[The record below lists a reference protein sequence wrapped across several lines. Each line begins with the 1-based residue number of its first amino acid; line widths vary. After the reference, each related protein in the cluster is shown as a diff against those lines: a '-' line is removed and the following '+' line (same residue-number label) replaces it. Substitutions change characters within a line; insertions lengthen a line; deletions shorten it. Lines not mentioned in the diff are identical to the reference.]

1 MKIGES
7 SKSEQIYNQLP
18 VSEQQSSSKMKI
30 KNTSH
35 QTISLGNT
43 AFASIR
49 EANSFYI
56 DKTDFIR
63 QWWESQDVATLI
75 TRPRRFGKSLNLNML
90 ECFFSEKYRGEG
102 ELFRGLS
109 IWNHEKYREIQGTYP
124 VIFFSF
130 ADIKGQTFTSA
141 REAICQVIQDLYAE
155 FGFLKESERLSQ
167 EEKDY
172 FSLVTSMMSDAVAA
186 MSLKRLS
193 MCLHSYYGKKVL
205 IFLDEYDTPLQE
217 AYMYGFWDELTGFMR
232 GLFNST
238 FKTNPYLERALL
250 TGITRVSKES
260 IFSDLNN
267 LTVITTTS
275 EQYADCFGFT
285 ETEVFDALEKYGM
298 SDRQV
303 EVQTWYDGFSFGN
316 KKDIYNPWSIT
327 CFLKEKKLRPYWA
340 NTSSNQL
347 VGKLVREGS
356 AQIKM
361 VMEDLLAGKSFQT
374 EIDEEIIFEQLQRKK
389 GAIWSLFLA
398 GGYLKVVKSEFDVSS
413 GRYSYELALTNQ
425 EVKMLFEDM
434 VEGWFSDETVPYN
447 DFLKAFLAKDLDY
460 MNEYMNRVAEATF
473 STFDTGR
480 NPSDDT
486 NPERFYHGFVLGL
499 IVELAGKYRVTS
511 NRESGFGRYDV
522 MLEPLEKTKDAFV
535 LEFKVFNPR
544 KEKTLEDTVANALQ
558 QINEKDYDCE
568 LLSRGIQKENIFH
581 YGFAFEGKKV
591 VIGEFGEQ
599 SPCPPIVYV
608 VK

>member
-1 MKIGES
+1 MKIGEN
-7 SKSEQIYNQLP
+7 SKSEQINNQLS

-172 FSLVTSMMSDAVAA
+172 FSLVAPMMSDAVAA

-298 SDRQV
+298 SDRQI

-398 GGYLKVVKSEFDVSS
+398 GGYLKVVKSEFDISS

-591 VIGEFGEQ
+591 LIG
-599 SPCPPIVYV
+599 
-608 VK
+608 

>member
-398 GGYLKVVKSEFDVSS
+398 GGYLKVVRSEFDISS

-568 LLSRGIQKENIFH
+568 LLSRRVQKENIFH

-591 VIGEFGEQ
+591 LIG
-599 SPCPPIVYV
+599 
-608 VK
+608 

>member
-7 SKSEQIYNQLP
+7 SKSEQINNQLSA
-18 VSEQQSSSKMKI
+18 SEQQSSSKMKI

-102 ELFRGLS
+102 DLFRGLS
-109 IWNHEKYREIQGTYP
+109 IWKHEKYREIQGTYP

-167 EEKDY
+167 EEKNY
-172 FSLVTSMMSDAVAA
+172 FSLVTPAMSDAVAA

-193 MCLHSYYGKKVL
+193 MCLHSHYGKKVL

-298 SDRQV
+298 ADRQG

-316 KKDIYNPWSIT
+316 KRDIYNPWSIT

-347 VGKLVREGS
+347 VGKPVREGS

-398 GGYLKVVKSEFDVSS
+398 GGYLKVVKSEFDISS

-434 VEGWFSDETVPYN
+434 VEGWFSDDAVPYN

-460 MNEYMNRVAEATF
+460 MNEYMNRVAEAAF

-544 KEKTLEDTVANALQ
+544 KEKTLEDTVSNALQ

-591 VIGEFGEQ
+591 LIG
-599 SPCPPIVYV
+599 
-608 VK
+608 

>member
-1 MKIGES
+1 MKIGEN
-7 SKSEQIYNQLP
+7 SKSEQINNQLS

-63 QWWESQDVATLI
+63 QWWKSQDVATLI

-398 GGYLKVVKSEFDVSS
+398 GGYLKVVKSEFDISS

-568 LLSRGIQKENIFH
+568 LLSRGVQKENIFH

-591 VIGEFGEQ
+591 LIG
-599 SPCPPIVYV
+599 
-608 VK
+608 

>member
-7 SKSEQIYNQLP
+7 SKSEQINNQLSA
-18 VSEQQSSSKMKI
+18 SEQQSSSKMKI

-102 ELFRGLS
+102 DLFRGLS
-109 IWNHEKYREIQGTYP
+109 IWKHEKYREIQGTYP

-167 EEKDY
+167 EEKNY
-172 FSLVTSMMSDAVAA
+172 FSLVTPAMSDAVAA

-193 MCLHSYYGKKVL
+193 MCLHSHYGKKVL

-298 SDRQV
+298 ADRQG

-316 KKDIYNPWSIT
+316 KRDIYNPWSIT

-398 GGYLKVVKSEFDVSS
+398 GGYLKVVKSEFDISS

-434 VEGWFSDETVPYN
+434 VEGWFSDDAVPYN

-460 MNEYMNRVAEATF
+460 MNEYMNRVAEAAF

-544 KEKTLEDTVANALQ
+544 KEKTLEDTVSNALQ

-591 VIGEFGEQ
+591 LIG
-599 SPCPPIVYV
+599 
-608 VK
+608 

>member
-1 MKIGES
+1 MKIGEN
-7 SKSEQIYNQLP
+7 SKSEQINNQLS

-30 KNTSH
+30 MNTSH

-109 IWNHEKYREIQGTYP
+109 IWKHEKYREIQGTYP

-141 REAICQVIQDLYAE
+141 REAICQVIQDLYVE

-172 FSLVTSMMSDAVAA
+172 FSLVAPTMSDAVAA

-486 NPERFYHGFVLGL
+486 NPERFYHGFALGL

-581 YGFAFEGKKV
+581 YGLAFEGKKV
-591 VIGEFGEQ
+591 LIG
-599 SPCPPIVYV
+599 
-608 VK
+608 

>member
-1 MKIGES
+1 MKIGEN
-7 SKSEQIYNQLP
+7 SKSEQINNQLS

-172 FSLVTSMMSDAVAA
+172 FSLVAPTMSDAVAA

-298 SDRQV
+298 SDRQI

-340 NTSSNQL
+340 NTISNQL

-398 GGYLKVVKSEFDVSS
+398 GGYLKVVKSEFDISS

-591 VIGEFGEQ
+591 LIG
-599 SPCPPIVYV
+599 
-608 VK
+608 

>member
-1 MKIGES
+1 MKICEN
-7 SKSEQIYNQLP
+7 SKSEQINNQLSA
-18 VSEQQSSSKMKI
+18 SEQQSSKMKI

-298 SDRQV
+298 ADRQG

-347 VGKLVREGS
+347 VGILVREGS

-398 GGYLKVVKSEFDVSS
+398 GGYLKVVKSEFDISS

-434 VEGWFSDETVPYN
+434 VEGWFSDDAVPYN

-486 NPERFYHGFVLGL
+486 SPERFYHGFVLGL

-591 VIGEFGEQ
+591 LIG
-599 SPCPPIVYV
+599 
-608 VK
+608 

>member
-1 MKIGES
+1 MKICEN
-7 SKSEQIYNQLP
+7 SKSEQINNQLSA
-18 VSEQQSSSKMKI
+18 SEQKSSSKMKI
-30 KNTSH
+30 MNTSH

-102 ELFRGLS
+102 DLFRGLS

-298 SDRQV
+298 ADRQG

-398 GGYLKVVKSEFDVSS
+398 GGYLKVVKSEFDTSS

-544 KEKTLEDTVANALQ
+544 KEKTLEDTVSNALQ

-591 VIGEFGEQ
+591 LIG
-599 SPCPPIVYV
+599 
-608 VK
+608 

>member
-1 MKIGES
+1 MKICEN
-7 SKSEQIYNQLP
+7 SKSEQINNQLSA
-18 VSEQQSSSKMKI
+18 SEQQSSKMKI

-102 ELFRGLS
+102 DLFRGLS

-141 REAICQVIQDLYAE
+141 REVICQVIQDLYAE

-172 FSLVTSMMSDAVAA
+172 FSLVIPTMSDAVTA

-298 SDRQV
+298 ADRQG

-316 KKDIYNPWSIT
+316 KRDIYNPWSIT

-398 GGYLKVVKSEFDVSS
+398 GGYLKVVKSEFDISS

-434 VEGWFSDETVPYN
+434 VEGWFSDDAVPYN

-460 MNEYMNRVAEATF
+460 MNEYMNRVAEAAF

-544 KEKTLEDTVANALQ
+544 KEKTLEDTVSNALQ

-591 VIGEFGEQ
+591 LIG
-599 SPCPPIVYV
+599 
-608 VK
+608 

>member
-1 MKIGES
+1 MKIGEN
-7 SKSEQIYNQLP
+7 SKSEQINNQLS

-155 FGFLKESERLSQ
+155 FGFLKESEHLSQ

-172 FSLVTSMMSDAVAA
+172 FSLVAPTMSDAVAA

-250 TGITRVSKES
+250 TGITRASKES

-398 GGYLKVVKSEFDVSS
+398 GGYLKVVKSEFDISS

-568 LLSRGIQKENIFH
+568 LLSRGVQKENIFH

-591 VIGEFGEQ
+591 LIG
-599 SPCPPIVYV
+599 
-608 VK
+608 

>member
-1 MKIGES
+1 MKICEN
-7 SKSEQIYNQLP
+7 SKSEQINNQLSA
-18 VSEQQSSSKMKI
+18 SEQQSSKMKI

-398 GGYLKVVKSEFDVSS
+398 GGYLKVVRSEFDISS

-568 LLSRGIQKENIFH
+568 LLSRGVQKENIFH

-591 VIGEFGEQ
+591 LIG
-599 SPCPPIVYV
+599 
-608 VK
+608 

>member
-1 MKIGES
+1 MKIGEN
-7 SKSEQIYNQLP
+7 SKSEQINNQLS

-63 QWWESQDVATLI
+63 QWWKSQDVATLI

-568 LLSRGIQKENIFH
+568 LLSRGVQKENIFH

-591 VIGEFGEQ
+591 LIG
-599 SPCPPIVYV
+599 
-608 VK
+608 

>member
-1 MKIGES
+1 MKICEN
-7 SKSEQIYNQLP
+7 SKSEQINNQLSA
-18 VSEQQSSSKMKI
+18 SEQQSSKMKI
-30 KNTSH
+30 KNTSY

-49 EANSFYI
+49 GANSFYI
-56 DKTDFIR
+56 DKTDFIC

-102 ELFRGLS
+102 DLFRGLS

-130 ADIKGQTFTSA
+130 ADIKGQAFTSA

-155 FGFLKESERLSQ
+155 FGFLKESEHLSQ

-172 FSLVTSMMSDAVAA
+172 FSLVTPTMSDAVAA

-298 SDRQV
+298 ADRQG

-398 GGYLKVVKSEFDVSS
+398 GGYLKVVKSEFDVFS

-486 NPERFYHGFVLGL
+486 SPERFYHGFVLGL

-558 QINEKDYDCE
+558 QINKKDYDCE

-591 VIGEFGEQ
+591 LIG
-599 SPCPPIVYV
+599 
-608 VK
+608 

>member
-1 MKIGES
+1 MKIGEN
-7 SKSEQIYNQLP
+7 SKSEQINNQLS

-63 QWWESQDVATLI
+63 QWWKSQDVATLI

-172 FSLVTSMMSDAVAA
+172 FSLVAPMMSDAVAA

-298 SDRQV
+298 SDRQG

-425 EVKMLFEDM
+425 EVRMLFEDM

-460 MNEYMNRVAEATF
+460 MNEYMNRVAEVTF

-499 IVELAGKYRVTS
+499 IVKLAGKYRVTS

-591 VIGEFGEQ
+591 LIG
-599 SPCPPIVYV
+599 
-608 VK
+608 

>member
-1 MKIGES
+1 MKIGEN
-7 SKSEQIYNQLP
+7 SKSEQINNQLS

-172 FSLVTSMMSDAVAA
+172 FSLVAPMMSDAVAA

-398 GGYLKVVKSEFDVSS
+398 GGYLKVVRSEFDISS

-522 MLEPLEKTKDAFV
+522 MLEPLEKTKAAFV

-591 VIGEFGEQ
+591 LIG
-599 SPCPPIVYV
+599 
-608 VK
+608 

>member
-1 MKIGES
+1 MKIGEN
-7 SKSEQIYNQLP
+7 SKSEQINNQLS

-63 QWWESQDVATLI
+63 QWWKSQDVATLI

-172 FSLVTSMMSDAVAA
+172 FSLVASTMSDAVAA

-568 LLSRGIQKENIFH
+568 LLSRGVQKENIFH

-591 VIGEFGEQ
+591 LIG
-599 SPCPPIVYV
+599 
-608 VK
+608 

>member
-1 MKIGES
+1 MKIGEN
-7 SKSEQIYNQLP
+7 SKSEQINNQLS

-172 FSLVTSMMSDAVAA
+172 FSLVAPMMSDAVAA

-298 SDRQV
+298 SDRQI

-591 VIGEFGEQ
+591 LIG
-599 SPCPPIVYV
+599 
-608 VK
+608 

>member
-1 MKIGES
+1 MKIGEN
-7 SKSEQIYNQLP
+7 SKSEQINNQLS

-172 FSLVTSMMSDAVAA
+172 FSLVAPTMSDAVAA

-398 GGYLKVVKSEFDVSS
+398 GGYLKVVRSEFDISS

-522 MLEPLEKTKDAFV
+522 MLEPLEKTKAAFV

-591 VIGEFGEQ
+591 LIG
-599 SPCPPIVYV
+599 
-608 VK
+608 

>member
-1 MKIGES
+1 MKIGEN
-7 SKSEQIYNQLP
+7 SKSEQINNQLS

-30 KNTSH
+30 KNPSH

-172 FSLVTSMMSDAVAA
+172 FSLVAPTMSDAVAA

-298 SDRQV
+298 SDRQI

-398 GGYLKVVKSEFDVSS
+398 GGYLKVVKSEFDISS

-591 VIGEFGEQ
+591 LIG
-599 SPCPPIVYV
+599 
-608 VK
+608 

>member
-1 MKIGES
+1 MKIGEN
-7 SKSEQIYNQLP
+7 SKSEQINNQLS

-63 QWWESQDVATLI
+63 QWWKSQDVATLI

-172 FSLVTSMMSDAVAA
+172 FSLVAPMMSDAVAA

-298 SDRQV
+298 SDRQI

-581 YGFAFEGKKV
+581 YGLAFEGKKV
-591 VIGEFGEQ
+591 LIG
-599 SPCPPIVYV
+599 
-608 VK
+608 

>member
-1 MKIGES
+1 MKIGEN
-7 SKSEQIYNQLP
+7 SKSEQINNQLS

-63 QWWESQDVATLI
+63 QWWKSQDVATLI

-172 FSLVTSMMSDAVAA
+172 FSLVAPTMSDAVAA

-298 SDRQV
+298 SDRQI

-535 LEFKVFNPR
+535 LEFKAFNPR

-568 LLSRGIQKENIFH
+568 LLSRGVQKENIFH

-591 VIGEFGEQ
+591 LIG
-599 SPCPPIVYV
+599 
-608 VK
+608 

>member
-1 MKIGES
+1 MKIGEN
-7 SKSEQIYNQLP
+7 SKSEQINNQLS

-398 GGYLKVVKSEFDVSS
+398 GGYLKVVRSEFDISS

-522 MLEPLEKTKDAFV
+522 MLEPLEKTKAAFV

-581 YGFAFEGKKV
+581 YGFAFEGKKLL
-591 VIGEFGEQ
+591 IG
-599 SPCPPIVYV
+599 
-608 VK
+608 

>member
-1 MKIGES
+1 MKIGEN
-7 SKSEQIYNQLP
+7 SKSEQINNQLS

-172 FSLVTSMMSDAVAA
+172 FSLVAPTMSDAVAA

-298 SDRQV
+298 SDRQI

-398 GGYLKVVKSEFDVSS
+398 GGYLKVVRSEFDISS

-522 MLEPLEKTKDAFV
+522 MLEPLEKTKAAFV

-591 VIGEFGEQ
+591 LIG
-599 SPCPPIVYV
+599 
-608 VK
+608 

>member
-398 GGYLKVVKSEFDVSS
+398 GGYLKVVRSEFDISS
-413 GRYSYELALTNQ
+413 GRYSYKLALTNQ

-522 MLEPLEKTKDAFV
+522 MLEPLEKTKAAFV

-591 VIGEFGEQ
+591 LIG
-599 SPCPPIVYV
+599 
-608 VK
+608 

>member
-1 MKIGES
+1 MKIGEN
-7 SKSEQIYNQLP
+7 SKSEQINNQLS

-63 QWWESQDVATLI
+63 QWWKSQDVATLI

-172 FSLVTSMMSDAVAA
+172 FSLVAPTMSDAVAA

-205 IFLDEYDTPLQE
+205 IFLDEYDTPLQK

-568 LLSRGIQKENIFH
+568 LLSRGVQKENIFH

-591 VIGEFGEQ
+591 LIG
-599 SPCPPIVYV
+599 
-608 VK
+608 

>member
-1 MKIGES
+1 MKIGEN
-7 SKSEQIYNQLP
+7 SKSEQINNQLS

-63 QWWESQDVATLI
+63 QWWKSQDVATLI

-398 GGYLKVVKSEFDVSS
+398 GGYLKVVRSEFDISS

-522 MLEPLEKTKDAFV
+522 MLEPLEKTKAAFV

-591 VIGEFGEQ
+591 LIG
-599 SPCPPIVYV
+599 
-608 VK
+608 

>member
-1 MKIGES
+1 MKIGEN
-7 SKSEQIYNQLP
+7 SKSEQINNQLS

-63 QWWESQDVATLI
+63 QWWKSQDVATLI

-155 FGFLKESERLSQ
+155 FGFLKESEHLSQ

-172 FSLVTSMMSDAVAA
+172 FSLVAPTMSDAVAA

-591 VIGEFGEQ
+591 LIG
-599 SPCPPIVYV
+599 
-608 VK
+608 

>member
-1 MKIGES
+1 MKIGEN
-7 SKSEQIYNQLP
+7 SKSEQINNQLS

-172 FSLVTSMMSDAVAA
+172 FSLVAPTMSDAVAA

-298 SDRQV
+298 SDRQI

-434 VEGWFSDETVPYN
+434 VEGWFSDEIVPYN

-544 KEKTLEDTVANALQ
+544 KEKTLEDIVANALQ

-568 LLSRGIQKENIFH
+568 FLSRGIQKENIFH

-591 VIGEFGEQ
+591 LIG
-599 SPCPPIVYV
+599 
-608 VK
+608 

>member
-1 MKIGES
+1 MKIGEN
-7 SKSEQIYNQLP
+7 SKSEQINNQLS

-63 QWWESQDVATLI
+63 QWWKSQDVATLI

-172 FSLVTSMMSDAVAA
+172 FSLVAPTMSDAVAA

-425 EVKMLFEDM
+425 EVKMLFEDK

-568 LLSRGIQKENIFH
+568 LLSRGVQKENIFH

-591 VIGEFGEQ
+591 LIG
-599 SPCPPIVYV
+599 
-608 VK
+608 

>member
-1 MKIGES
+1 MKIGEN
-7 SKSEQIYNQLP
+7 SKSEQINNQLS

-63 QWWESQDVATLI
+63 QWWKSQDVATLI

-172 FSLVTSMMSDAVAA
+172 FSLVAPTMSDAVAA

-303 EVQTWYDGFSFGN
+303 EVQIWYDGFSFGN

-568 LLSRGIQKENIFH
+568 LLSRGVQKENIFH

-591 VIGEFGEQ
+591 LIG
-599 SPCPPIVYV
+599 
-608 VK
+608 

>member
-1 MKIGES
+1 MKIGEN
-7 SKSEQIYNQLP
+7 SKSEQINNQLS

-63 QWWESQDVATLI
+63 QWWKSQDVATLI

-172 FSLVTSMMSDAVAA
+172 LFLVTPTMSDAVAA

-568 LLSRGIQKENIFH
+568 LLSRGVQKENIFH

-591 VIGEFGEQ
+591 LIG
-599 SPCPPIVYV
+599 
-608 VK
+608 

>member
-1 MKIGES
+1 MKIGEN
-7 SKSEQIYNQLP
+7 SKSEQINNQLS

-63 QWWESQDVATLI
+63 QWWKSQDVATLI

-172 FSLVTSMMSDAVAA
+172 FSLVAPMMSDAVAA

-581 YGFAFEGKKV
+581 YGLAFEGKKV
-591 VIGEFGEQ
+591 LIG
-599 SPCPPIVYV
+599 
-608 VK
+608 

>member
-1 MKIGES
+1 MKIGEN
-7 SKSEQIYNQLP
+7 SKSEQINNQLS

-172 FSLVTSMMSDAVAA
+172 FFLVTPTMSDAVAA

-298 SDRQV
+298 SDRQI

-398 GGYLKVVKSEFDVSS
+398 GGYLKVVKSEFDISS

-591 VIGEFGEQ
+591 LIG
-599 SPCPPIVYV
+599 
-608 VK
+608 